1 MNELDSK
8 FISTEDLKN
17 FNNLMNAMEILND
30 NDYAKAYI
38 IQRRALAQYDRWST
52 ILYQI
57 RINENKGIPKNPA
70 LKDRVAQILKG
81 IDNVYVSSRM
91 VWGKAKDDIT
101 GGKY

>member
-8 FISTEDLKN
+8 FITTDDWNN
-17 FNNLMNAMEILND
+17 FSSLMNDMDVLND
-30 NDYAKAYI
+30 NQYSIAYT
-38 IQRRALAQYDRWST
+38 IQRRALSQYDRWST

-57 RINENKGIPKNPA
+57 RSNESKGIPKNPA
-70 LKDRVAQILKG
+70 LKDRVGQILKM

>member
-1 MNELDSK
+1 MSELNSK
-8 FISTEDLKN
+8 FITTDDLNN
-17 FNNLMNAMEILND
+17 FNSLMNEMNVLND
-30 NDYAKAYI
+30 NDYGKAYI
-38 IQRRALAQYDRWST
+38 IHKKALRQFDRWST

-57 RINENKGIPKNPA
+57 RINENRGIPKNPA
-70 LKDRVAQILKG
+70 LKERVAQILKM

>member
-1 MNELDSK
+1 MSELNSK
-8 FISTEDLKN
+8 FIKTEDLNN
-17 FNNLMNAMEILND
+17 FSILMNHMDVLND
-30 NDYAKAYI
+30 NEYSTAYI
-38 IQRRALAQYDRWST
+38 IHKDALRQYDRWST

-57 RINENKGIPKNPA
+57 RINENRGIPKDPA
-70 LKDRVAQILKG
+70 LKERVAQILKM